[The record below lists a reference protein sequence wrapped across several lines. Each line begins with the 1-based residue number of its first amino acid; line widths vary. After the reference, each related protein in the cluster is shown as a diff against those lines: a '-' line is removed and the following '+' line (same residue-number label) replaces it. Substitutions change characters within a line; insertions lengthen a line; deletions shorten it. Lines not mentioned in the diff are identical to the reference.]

1 VKVGLPPAGWI
12 SIPVAVTGTSTKPEI
27 KFFSRTGQGILT
39 AIYNRKINKVIRGE
53 KRDQKKSGAEQ
64 RKEKRDQ
71 EDKAK
76 KAEKQV
82 EKNV

>member
-1 VKVGLPPAGWI
+1 M
-12 SIPVAVTGTSTKPEI
+12 
-27 KFFSRTGQGILT
+27 
-39 AIYNRKINKVIRGE
+39 KINKVIRGE
-53 KRDQKKSGAEQ
+53 RRDQKKSAGDQ
-64 RKEKRDQ
+64 RKLKKAE